1 MIDFPTGHE
10 FKSLRK
16 LSVQYSYHCCP
27 FRKIKMKA
35 DPSLKILNLMT
46 SNGLKKS
53 KEILIAEKF
62 SSVRSTYKNAFE
74 SKMER
79 LNVNSVILRLF

>member
-1 MIDFPTGHE
+1 
-10 FKSLRK
+10 
-16 LSVQYSYHCCP
+16 
-27 FRKIKMKA
+27 MKA